1 MTSEEKTSGEMVT
14 SQSVSFSDVV
24 HGFVKEDYT
33 EFTDFPSSED
43 LDAFLADTELDCENI
58 LQKTP
63 SASADAMR
71 SADPFELQ
79 LKVEVSRTLASNK
92 HDIKENTKRNNTEN
106 SDNVLDFTIGDCFFT
121 QKDPVRQQW
130 VRKSDSNVNQMP
142 VLNIELSDSQF
153 LRNCN
158 TVFSELSEKSI
169 REKDMRG
176 KKQWSQFFVALLS
189 SFTNNNQRK
198 PTHCGEEIIKQGK
211 AVCRL
216 ESINLKT
223 KSLIAPRPWSAKS

>member
-1 MTSEEKTSGEMVT
+1 
-14 SQSVSFSDVV
+14 
-24 HGFVKEDYT
+24 
-33 EFTDFPSSED
+33 
-43 LDAFLADTELDCENI
+43 
-58 LQKTP
+58 
-63 SASADAMR
+63 MR

-79 LKVEVSRTLASNK
+79 LKVEVSRKLVSNK
-92 HDIKENTKRNNTEN
+92 HDIKENTKRNNTET
-106 SDNVLDFTIGDCFFT
+106 SDKILDFTIGDCFFT

-142 VLNIELSDSQF
+142 VLDIDLSDSQF

-158 TVFSELSEKSI
+158 TVFTELSEKSI
-169 REKDMRG
+169 REKDMRR
-176 KKQWSQFFVALLS
+176 KNQWSQFFVGLLG

-216 ESINLKT
+216 ESMKELLEEEVVNCT
-223 KSLIAPRPWSAKS
+223 TSLEREELNKWSHDQDKNEMEIQQIGSKKAVSCFFLVSFLFLSCFLLFIGR